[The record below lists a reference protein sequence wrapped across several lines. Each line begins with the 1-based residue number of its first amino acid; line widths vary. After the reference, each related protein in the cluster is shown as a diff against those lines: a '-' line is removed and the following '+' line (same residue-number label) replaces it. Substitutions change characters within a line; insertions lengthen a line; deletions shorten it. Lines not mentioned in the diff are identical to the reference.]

1 MLNKILFIVF
11 ITWYNASFAVFEKT
25 NLVVNSLHDGIV
37 NTIKDNGVL
46 FSGDSFQLKIK
57 PGDNTYLYAFLV
69 DTSNSVTLLNSSN
82 VFVNNNVISLPE
94 DDRWYRLDDNIG
106 TEILIVLGSKEKQSE
121 ADITSLIQSRKLDL
135 LSNNGLDVN
144 IVHIKHLDKIVVV

>member
-57 PGDNTYLYAFLV
+57 PGDNTYLFSPTILWFG
-69 DTSNSVTLLNSSN
+69 SSLNLSR
-82 VFVNNNVISLPE
+82 FSL
-94 DDRWYRLDDNIG
+94 
-106 TEILIVLGSKEKQSE
+106 
-121 ADITSLIQSRKLDL
+121 
-135 LSNNGLDVN
+135 
-144 IVHIKHLDKIVVV
+144 